1 MLTVQLS
8 LTGVNI
14 GDFFKIYFKIFF
26 EFCLCSERQHFV
38 DQLKNEYLCIISV
51 LTGKKNLK
59 ICRQKDRIGYD
70 YL

>member
-1 MLTVQLS
+1 MLTVKLS

-51 LTGKKNLK
+51 LTGKKK
-59 ICRQKDRIGYD
+59 S
-70 YL
+70 